1 MYSGF
6 YAALTGLVAKFDAL
20 DLVANNFANVDTTGY
35 KSQTEFYRTLTATM
49 GKANSGPLSNAV
61 NDYGVLG
68 GATTNLLAGSIQ
80 PTGNPLDIAL
90 EGRGFLIAKTK
101 AGDRYTRNG
110 SLHVNAKGILS
121 TEQGDPVMGIVPK
134 PGGKPGEG
142 PIKIPPGKITIGP
155 GGMISVNGA
164 LAGQLKVVDFPQGTR
179 LALEG
184 SSYYQAP
191 AAKAKLASDPGVRQG
206 ALEASNVNPMTQM
219 VSLILLQRETQMLQ
233 NAVTTFDK
241 TFDQTDIS
249 TVPIVQ

>member
-35 KSQTEFYRTLTATM
+35 KAQTEFYRTLTAAM
-49 GKANSGPLSNAV
+49 GNANPGLLNRAV

-68 GATTNLLAGSIQ
+68 GATTDLQAGSIQ

-90 EGRGFLIAKTK
+90 EGKGFLVAKTK

-121 TEQGDPVMGIVPK
+121 TAEGDPVMGIIPK

-142 PIKIPPGKITIGP
+142 PIKIPPGKISFGP
-155 GGMISVNGA
+155 GGAISVNGS
-164 LAGQLKVVDFPQGTR
+164 LVGQLKVADFPRGTR
-179 LALEG
+179 LALQG
-184 SSYYQAP
+184 SSYYAAP
-191 AAKAKLASDPGVRQG
+191 AGAAQAATDPQVRQG
-206 ALEASNVNPMTQM
+206 ALEASNVNPMMQM

-233 NAVTTFDK
+233 NAVSTFDK
-241 TFDQTDIS
+241 TFDQTVIS
-249 TVPIVQ
+249 SVPIIQ

>member
-35 KSQTEFYRTLTATM
+35 KAQDEFYRTLDAAV
-49 GKANSGPLSNAV
+49 GNANFGPLNRAV

-68 GATTNLLAGSIQ
+68 GATTNLQAGSVQ

-90 EGRGFLIAKTK
+90 EGKGFLVAKTK

-121 TEQGDPVMGIVPK
+121 TGEGDPVMGIIPK

-142 PIKIPPGKITIGP
+142 PIKVPPGKISFGP
-155 GGMISVNGA
+155 NGTISVNGS
-164 LAGQLKVVDFPQGTR
+164 LTGQLKIVDFPQGTQM
-179 LALEG
+179 LLQG
-184 SSYYQAP
+184 DSYYTAP
-191 AAKAKLASDPGVRQG
+191 AAAAKPATDPEVRQG
-206 ALEASNVNPMTQM
+206 ALESSNVNPMMQM

-233 NAVTTFDK
+233 NAVSTFDK
-241 TFDQTDIS
+241 TFDQTVIS
-249 TVPIVQ
+249 SVPIVQ